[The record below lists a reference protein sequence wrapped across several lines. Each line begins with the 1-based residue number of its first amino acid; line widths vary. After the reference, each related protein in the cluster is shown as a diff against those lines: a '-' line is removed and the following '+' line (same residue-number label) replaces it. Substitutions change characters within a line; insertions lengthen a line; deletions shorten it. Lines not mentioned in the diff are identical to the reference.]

1 MTPSQAQGWYCW
13 ATLADDLE
21 IAEITTTMKVAK
33 IKPKRNVSVFDILEN
48 KTKKNQISF
57 YFWILLDAKV

>member
-1 MTPSQAQGWYCW
+1 MTPSQAQGWYCC

-21 IAEITTTMKVAK
+21 LAEITTTIKVAK
-33 IKPKRNVSVFDILEN
+33 IKPKRNASVFDIFLN

-57 YFWILLDAKV
+57 